1 MDVAVS
7 FCGVAGGARAA
18 PMEDI
23 TGKVRPN
30 ITGGDEAAGG
40 TAARMRDIVE
50 QGEHGAAEG
59 SGNKGTESASGDVA
73 MKQ

>member
-1 MDVAVS
+1 MREELDVAVS

-30 ITGGDEAAGG
+30 ILGGDEAAGSA
-40 TAARMRDIVE
+40 TTRM
-50 QGEHGAAEG
+50 G
-59 SGNKGTESASGDVA
+59 
-73 MKQ
+73 

>member
-1 MDVAVS
+1 MREELDVAVS

-30 ITGGDEAAGG
+30 IPEGDEAAGS
-40 TAARMRDIVE
+40 AATRM
-50 QGEHGAAEG
+50 G
-59 SGNKGTESASGDVA
+59 
-73 MKQ
+73 

>member
-1 MDVAVS
+1 MREELDVAVS

-30 ITGGDEAAGG
+30 IPGGDEAAGS
-40 TAARMRDIVE
+40 TATRM
-50 QGEHGAAEG
+50 G
-59 SGNKGTESASGDVA
+59 
-73 MKQ
+73 

>member
-1 MDVAVS
+1 MREELDVAVS

-30 ITGGDEAAGG
+30 IPGGNQAAGSSA
-40 TAARMRDIVE
+40 TRM
-50 QGEHGAAEG
+50 G
-59 SGNKGTESASGDVA
+59 
-73 MKQ
+73 

>member
-1 MDVAVS
+1 MREELDVAVR

-30 ITGGDEAAGG
+30 IPGGDEAAGS
-40 TAARMRDIVE
+40 AATRM
-50 QGEHGAAEG
+50 G
-59 SGNKGTESASGDVA
+59 
-73 MKQ
+73 

>member
-1 MDVAVS
+1 MLREELDVAVS

-30 ITGGDEAAGG
+30 IPGGDEAAGS
-40 TAARMRDIVE
+40 AATRM
-50 QGEHGAAEG
+50 G
-59 SGNKGTESASGDVA
+59 
-73 MKQ
+73 